1 VTDLTD
7 HDERTADRF
16 RPTRAGVINL
26 WDYRDEEFV
35 FADGRLVLRGPN
47 GSGKTKALEVL
58 FPFVL
63 DGRIEPRRLN
73 PFAGEDRTMKSNLLY
88 RKQDAAYAYVWLE
101 FARTPDDV
109 VTIGVGM
116 RAQRHNDKVTRWY
129 FVVDGRVGVDFSL
142 LGPDDRP
149 LTRKQLGAQL
159 GADVVTDRAVEHRA
173 AVDAR
178 LFGLGAERY
187 EQLLTLVLTLRRPQ
201 LAKHLDPKGLSRT
214 LSDGL
219 RPLDDELITE
229 AARSF
234 DDMEAVQRTLDGL
247 VQADDA
253 AAVFLGLYTTYLRT
267 HARATADAVSRRRS
281 DVEHGRVQLASALGT
296 RTAAIEA
303 RDRAEAVVTEADLAL
318 GKHRAALDAL
328 QRSTAFQQHK
338 GDLDQLTEL
347 VGKLGHAAR
356 QQRAAAGQATAT
368 AVARHQDTREAQAK
382 LGDARQEV
390 TRAAA
395 ELADDATDAG
405 IEWNAADAEPDDRF
419 GERVNARA
427 MGRVEDV
434 QALRAALQ
442 ALREANRDRQRHETA
457 FGTAEQQ
464 VAEAEVTERSA
475 TDQLDGAKARV
486 RDALLAWDTR
496 HSPALT
502 ELGVA
507 GPLDALV
514 AVLHLVGEP
523 DAPTLESTLD
533 ELTNAA
539 SQSLR
544 AEAHRQSGERDRR
557 RAELA
562 DLHEQR
568 QKIAE
573 EQDDAPEPFAAR
585 SASRAERAGAPL
597 WRLVRFADNLPAEHA
612 TAIEAALA
620 AANILDAWVDPDD
633 AVTEAAIDTGRSD
646 GYLIPLPPDQRP
658 TDRTLAEALVPEE
671 DTTTGITPARVTAI
685 LSSIALLDTDNSVGA
700 AQVAPVVSLGGG
712 FAQGIQVG
720 THTKSGAEFVGATAR
735 QHRRERRLAELDAQ
749 IEQVIQAVAELDATI
764 DQIETVLGDVA
775 TARKELP
782 RTGPI
787 ALAMR
792 AVADAGGVLRER
804 RNVLDTARR
813 NLDQAVAEIGD
824 RQRRL
829 ARTAAEHHIAPEPDT
844 VEAIAAAVDRFQRS
858 ATTLATARAAEQSR
872 ADALLLAERL
882 LTEADDNATD
892 LLAKAED
899 AEREHAEQAEGL
911 ATLRESVGDDVDK
924 VLRDIGDA
932 KERIRTT
939 ETELKRLHEVHNK
952 AGTTAGQAIESVTG
966 ARATLVT
973 AIAEAQAEAHRLA
986 PYAHRE
992 ILDLLRVPTGPVWPG
1007 STQDWLPP
1015 VDIVAEAEPTLTD
1028 EPNAHIAALPATVA
1042 RLHDAIQATT
1052 AELSPS
1058 ESSLKSTKTRL
1069 STALDALQAQLSAA
1083 GHDYHPEWE
1092 ADQDVIVVRVADE
1105 TGYTPIVDFA
1115 RRITA
1120 ARRDQEQLLT
1130 DSERRILE
1138 DALLGRLAQQIHE
1151 RTVDARDLIDRM
1163 SSEMRTRRMSSGTT
1177 VGVHWELS
1185 DGLDD
1190 EQRAISR
1197 LLDRDASRLGP
1208 DHLADM
1214 RTHFAS
1220 RIKTARAQHPDRSYS
1235 DLLADVLDYRRWR
1248 TFAFSLIDGR
1258 GTEERLTQARH
1269 STLSGGEQSV
1279 SLHLPL
1285 FAAAHVTLSSAQ
1297 AHCPRL
1303 LALDEAFAG
1312 IDDTGR
1318 RELLGLTAEFDLDLF
1333 MTGYDLW
1340 ATYETVPACAHYD
1353 LSHSATE
1360 HTVSA
1365 LLLVWD
1371 GGELLADGTED
1382 LAAALGSPGTRR
1394 RPTSTDTPT
1403 LESSADEDEE

>member
-7 HDERTADRF
+7 HDERMTDRF

-88 RKQDAAYAYVWLE
+88 RKQEAAYAYVWLE
-101 FARTPDDV
+101 FTRAADDV

-142 LGPDDRP
+142 LGRDDRP
-149 LTRKQLGAQL
+149 LTRKQLSAEL
-159 GADVVTDRAVEHRA
+159 GADAVTDRAVDHRA

-234 DDMEAVQRTLDGL
+234 DDMESVQRTLDGL

-253 AAVFLGLYTTYLRT
+253 SAAFLSLYTTYLRT
-267 HARATADAVSRRRS
+267 HARATADAVSRRRA
-281 DVEHGRVQLASALGT
+281 EAERGRTQLADALHT
-296 RTAAIEA
+296 RTEAIEA
-303 RDRAEAVVTEADLAL
+303 RDRAETAVTETDLAL
-318 GKHRAALDAL
+318 GKHRATLDAL
-328 QRSTAFQQHK
+328 QASPAFRQHK
-338 GDLDQLTEL
+338 GDLDRLTEL
-347 VGKLGHAAR
+347 VGKLADAAR
-356 QQRAAAGQATAT
+356 QQRAAAERAEATA
-368 AVARHQDTREAQAK
+368 AARHQDLREAQNK
-382 LGDARQEV
+382 LRDARQQV

-405 IEWNAADAEPDDRF
+405 IEWSAADAEPDERF
-419 GERVNARA
+419 DERVNARA
-427 MGRVEDV
+427 IGRAEDV
-434 QALRAALQ
+434 QALRAALS
-442 ALREANRDRQRHETA
+442 ALREANHDRQRHEIT

-464 VAEAEVTERSA
+464 VTAAEAAERSA
-475 TDQLDGAKARV
+475 SEQLDAARANAT
-486 RDALLAWDTR
+486 DALHTWNTR
-496 HSPALT
+496 HAPTLT
-502 ELGVA
+502 ELGST
-507 GPLDALV
+507 GCLDAV
-514 AVLHLVGEP
+514 IPVLQLVGEP
-523 DAPTLESTLD
+523 DAPTLESTFD
-533 ELTNAA
+533 DLTGAA
-539 SQSLR
+539 IQSLR
-544 AEAHRQSGERDRR
+544 TELHRHSADRDQR

-562 DLHEQR
+562 ELRDQR

-573 EQDDAPEPFAAR
+573 ERDDAPEPFAAR
-585 SASRAERAGAPL
+585 TAPRAERAGAPL
-597 WRLVRFADNLPAEHA
+597 WRLVRFVDNLPAEQA
-612 TAIEAALA
+612 AAIEAALA
-620 AANILDAWVDPDD
+620 AANILDAWIDPEDT
-633 AVTEAAIDTGRSD
+633 ATEAAIAAGRSD

-658 TDRTLAEALVPEE
+658 TNRTLADVLVPEE
-671 DTTTGITPARVTAI
+671 GTSTGITRDRVIDI
-685 LSSIALLDTDNSVGA
+685 LGSIALLDADSGVSTRQA
-700 AQVAPVVSLGGG
+700 APVVSLGGG
-712 FAQGIQVG
+712 FAQGVQVG
-720 THTKSGAEFVGATAR
+720 VHAKPGAEFVGASAR
-735 QHRRERRLAELDAQ
+735 QHRRERRLAELDEQ
-749 IEQVIQAVAELDATI
+749 IDQVTLAVAELDMTI
-764 DQIETVLGDVA
+764 DQIETLLGDVA

-813 NLDQAVAEIGD
+813 NLDQAIAEVGD

-829 ARTAAEHHIAPEPDT
+829 ARTAAEHHIAPEPDI
-844 VEAIAAAVDRFQRS
+844 VDSIAAAVDRFQRS
-858 ATTLATARAAEQSR
+858 ATTLTTTRTTEQSH
-872 ADALLLAERL
+872 AEALLRAEGL
-882 LTEADDNATD
+882 LTEAEDNASD
-892 LLAKAED
+892 LVGKADD
-899 AEREHAEQAEGL
+899 AERAHAEQAEGL

-932 KERIRTT
+932 KDRIHAT
-939 ETELKRLHEVHNK
+939 ENDLKRLRDDHSK
-952 AGTTAGQAIESVTG
+952 AATAAGQAIESVTG

-973 AIAEAQAEAHRLA
+973 ATAEAQTEAHRLA

-992 ILDLLRVPTGPVWPG
+992 ILDLLRVPAGPAWPG
-1007 STQDWLPP
+1007 STQDWRPP
-1015 VDIVAEAEPTLTD
+1015 VDLVAEAEQKLTD
-1028 EPNAHIAALPATVA
+1028 EPHAPLDALPAAVA
-1042 RLHDAIQATT
+1042 QLHDAIQAAT
-1052 AELSPS
+1052 AELSPT

-1069 STALDALQAQLSAA
+1069 SAALDALQAQLSAA

-1120 ARRDQEQLLT
+1120 ARHDQEQLLT

-1185 DGLDD
+1185 DSLDD
-1190 EQRAISR
+1190 EQRAICR

-1208 DHLADM
+1208 DQLADM
-1214 RTHFAS
+1214 RAHFAS
-1220 RIKTARAQHPDRSYS
+1220 RIKTARAQHPDRSYA

-1248 TFAFSLIDGR
+1248 TFAFSLIDSR

-1285 FAAAHVTLSSAQ
+1285 FAAAHVTLSSAKAQ
-1297 AHCPRL
+1297 CPRL

-1371 GGELLADGTED
+1371 GGELLADSTDD
-1382 LAAALGSPGTRR
+1382 LATALGSPGTRR

-1403 LESSADEDEE
+1403 LESSADED